1 MTLRNLYIKSCLF
14 LALVSGMLLVPRFAV
29 AQSAKYD
36 PSKVEQMSS
45 GTFFNTVISKQ
56 NINSDDAVE
65 YIICGDNAC
74 RADTQKCVVK
84 ARTQRSF
91 GTFVA
96 DTASLVPGGAIT
108 NGIVMA
114 ARGRK
119 YITKYEYKCI
129 DKNAAVEDGWQENAD
144 GAYVNKVVVRTGGLL
159 QGFSEKTT
167 SCYTGNDGKEY
178 CIAASSKKATMDKAT
193 ITYNTANTGF
203 KGCEVLPVKLYNAR
217 KCFFCPL
224 FSVMYKV
231 AGEITALSFEKLAA
245 AFAVILILGW
255 AIWIAV
261 QTLTQV
267 SSLTKQD
274 APKFLTNLI
283 KQSYK
288 VLIAFLLLQYS
299 TQIFELAITP
309 VLKAGLSFG
318 NAMLD
323 ERYSVIRSSEDLT
336 DDQKRED
343 RNPGITKRLAMLTN
357 TTYYSG
363 DLYLDLDN
371 FVVNIQRNISFMQG
385 VGTSLICI
393 GGHGMITPRS
403 TISFGAGF
411 MMAVQGVILSA
422 FAFLLA
428 IAFAFYLVDAVV
440 QLGLAGVLMP
450 FLIASWPFKITAKYT
465 KVGWNMILNSA
476 FIFMFAGMVITV
488 DLNLVSAAVNF
499 TANEQNDTLQDDSC
513 QDAENCEVKMGS
525 LYAIAKAINTQNE
538 TELVDLTDISGVGF
552 LILLFCCI
560 FGFQFMGRTKDMAGT
575 FASGALKPIAPSI
588 ATMGASA
595 AKSFALKTTQST
607 RDAIG
612 RHVRGAPKQ
621 LWGKIRGAFAGGE
634 DGAAG
639 GAGGQP
645 IGNGAGSGSGGGSGG
660 ESEDDAD
667 DNSSPMEVN
676 ESSGSGVPHSVPV
689 QQNHG
694 AQPHKLN
701 EGGNGTPTQNAPVG
715 KRPNEKAGPQVQNA
729 QGAESGSDEQQTGG
743 KAPSVLEQVLKAG
756 KRAAKGKPKRG
767 SRKARSRQMKKRRQ
781 NRKH

>member
-1 MTLRNLYIKSCLF
+1 MTLRNLYIKSCLV

-29 AQSAKYD
+29 AQSAQYD
-36 PSKVEQMSS
+36 PSNVEQMSAD
-45 GTFFNTVISKQ
+45 TFV
-56 NINSDDAVE
+56 DAVFS
-65 YIICGDNAC
+65 G
-74 RADTQKCVVK
+74 KK
-84 ARTQRSF
+84 L
-91 GTFVA
+91 
-96 DTASLVPGGAIT
+96 SLDKKK
-108 NGIVMA
+108 NC
-114 ARGRK
+114 
-119 YITKYEYKCI
+119 YK
-129 DKNAAVEDGWQENAD
+129 
-144 GAYVNKVVVRTGGLL
+144 
-159 QGFSEKTT
+159 
-167 SCYTGNDGKEY
+167 GNDGKEY
-178 CIAASSKKATMDKAT
+178 CIAKLHDKTKMDKAT

-224 FSVMYKV
+224 FSTMYKV

-323 ERYSVIRSSEDLT
+323 ERYSVIRSSDDATTAKQKMEKSNPGLEKRKKMLSNTDYYNEDLY
-336 DDQKRED
+336 
-343 RNPGITKRLAMLTN
+343 I
-357 TTYYSG
+357 
-363 DLYLDLDN
+363 DLDN

-411 MMAVQGVILSA
+411 MMAVQGVILAA

-488 DLNLVSAAVNF
+488 DLNLVSAAINF

-513 QDAENCEVKMGS
+513 QDADNCEVKMGS

-560 FGFQFMGRTKDMAGT
+560 FGFQFMGRTKDMAGA

-612 RHVRGAPKQ
+612 RHIRGAPKQ

-634 DGAAG
+634 AGAAG

-645 IGNGAGSGSGGGSGG
+645 IGNGAGGGSEGGAGGGS
-660 ESEDDAD
+660 DDDTD
-667 DNSSPMEVN
+667 DNSTPMEVN
-676 ESSGSGVPHSVPV
+676 ESSGGGVPSPVPV
-689 QQNHG
+689 QQNRG

-701 EGGNGTPTQNAPVG
+701 EGGSDTPTQSAPVG
-715 KRPNEKAGPQVQNA
+715 KLPNEKAGPQAQNA

-743 KAPSVLEQVLKAG
+743 KAPSLLEQVLKAG

-767 SRKARSRQMKKRRQ
+767 SRKARSRQMRKRRQ